1 MKNFEFAF
9 TLNAMMQGNVVTTSK
24 EAYKALKN
32 MNKAMGRLK
41 NKYQDLS
48 DEQEIATANI
58 KKYNNA
64 MEQLKAEYKSGGM
77 DATAY
82 NIKLEELQRQF
93 NAASLHAQGLK
104 RDINGISQ
112 EMKEYK
118 SIQAIS
124 EARGKFNAA
133 FQNAIGA
140 YATFQGSLTV
150 AKTITAPLMDGVK
163 AAMAFESAMA
173 DVRKV
178 VDFDSPQGFKDMQ
191 QDILNLSTTLPM
203 IPEDIAKIVAAGG
216 QAGIAKDDLLSF
228 AESAAKMGVAFDITA
243 DQAGD
248 MMAKWRTAFK
258 MNQAEVIELA
268 DKINYLGNTTAAGA
282 IPISD
287 IVTRI
292 GPLGDVA
299 GLASGE
305 IAALGASMA
314 GTGIPSEI
322 ASTGIKN
329 LMLTMTAGSSA
340 TKAQQKA
347 FTELGLSAEEMAVK
361 MQTDAKGAILDVLN
375 AIQGQDA
382 AKQASIMQELFGKES
397 IAAISPLLS
406 NLDNLRENFD
416 KVADAEQYAGSM
428 ENEYAERSKTA
439 ENSMILMDNAM
450 KKVNIQMGNVFL
462 PILSDG
468 MKLISEYAA
477 GMATWIGEHETLTA
491 VIGGTTVAISALV
504 VGISAIGLAGAAI
517 QTAAAGFTFLRTAIM
532 GVDIVTKVTTIS
544 TRAFQAA
551 QAMGRLTMIG
561 FSMASTI
568 ARTAM
573 LSLNAAM
580 LANPVGLVVAG
591 IIALIAAGYMLVTHF
606 EEVQAFMA
614 SIWESPAAAMLAFI
628 TGPIG
633 WLIYAVTGI
642 IANWE
647 QVKEWFT
654 LLWDDPKAAI
664 DQMLAFFTEK
674 LQAMWQTAQE
684 YWQKITNLFSV
695 SGSGSTTGTAVM
707 GAVSQNAEG
716 GIYRK
721 GAFLTTFA
729 EDGPEAAIPLDGSNR
744 AISLWQQAGQMLG
757 MLPDGSEPSLA
768 SRALEMAGNITGS
781 TVNNTSNS
789 SSSNISISIP
799 VTVNGS
805 ADNSVISSIQSSI
818 EATVRRALEDIRN
831 DERRVSFS

>member
-24 EAYKALKN
+24 EAYKALEN

-314 GTGIPSEI
+314 GTGIPAEI

-439 ENSMILMDNAM
+439 ENSMILMENAM

-504 VGISAIGLAGAAI
+504 VGISAIGFAGAAI

-561 FSMASTI
+561 FSMSSTI

-573 LSLNAAM
+573 LGLNAAM

-614 SIWESPAAAMLAFI
+614 SIWESPAAAMLAFV

-633 WLIYAVTGI
+633 WLIYAGAGI
-642 IANWE
+642 IANWD

-654 LLWDDPKAAI
+654 LLWDDPMAAI
-664 DQMLAFFTEK
+664 DKLLAFFREK
-674 LQAMWQTAQE
+674 MQAMWQTAQE
-684 YWQKITNLFSV
+684 YWQKIKGVFSLA
-695 SGSGSTTGTAVM
+695 GSGSTTGTAVM
-707 GAVSQNAEG
+707 GAVQQNAAG

-729 EDGPEAAIPLDGSNR
+729 EEGPEAAIPLDGSNR

-768 SRALEMAGNITGS
+768 SRALEMASGIGGS
-781 TVNNTSNS
+781 VSNTNNSQS
-789 SSSNISISIP
+789 ISISIP
-799 VTVNGS
+799 VTVNGN
-805 ADNSVISSIQSSI
+805 ADGPAISSMQSSI
-818 EATVRRALEDIRN
+818 EAAVRRALADIRHQ
-831 DERRVSFS
+831 EGRVSFA